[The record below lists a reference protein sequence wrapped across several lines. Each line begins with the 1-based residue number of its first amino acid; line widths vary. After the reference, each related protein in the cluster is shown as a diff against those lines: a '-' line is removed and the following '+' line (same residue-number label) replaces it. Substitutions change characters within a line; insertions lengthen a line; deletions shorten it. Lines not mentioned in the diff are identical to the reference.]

1 MPIGY
6 LETVGPVALFTL
18 AVLWP
23 PRRPAALARV
33 VFVLTHLLNEA
44 PAIGWIW
51 LLTSTA
57 LAVAGG
63 QLASAGGAAVAAL
76 AVFTAA
82 GLVEVTRRGLRTSRA
97 VNHAL
102 NHGLGPRHPPR
113 SIDRHSGSSCCA
125 SRARWCCRYR
135 GDLGRSGAS
144 ATSATARTAVTT
156 CSICI

>member
-6 LETVGPVALFTL
+6 LETVGPVALFTV

-57 LAVAGG
+57 LAVTGG

-97 VNHAL
+97 VDHAL
-102 NHGLGPRHPPR
+102 NRGLGPALPR
-113 SIDRHSGSSCCA
+113 STGRHSGSSCCA
-125 SRARWCCRYR
+125 PSARWCCRYR
-135 GDLGRSGAS
+135 GGRGRSGAS